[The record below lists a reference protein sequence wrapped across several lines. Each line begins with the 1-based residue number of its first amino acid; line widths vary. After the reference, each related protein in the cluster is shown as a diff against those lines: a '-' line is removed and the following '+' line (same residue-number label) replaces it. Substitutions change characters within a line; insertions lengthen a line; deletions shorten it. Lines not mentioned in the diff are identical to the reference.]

1 MNIQSQQL
9 YKVVEADVVV
19 AIIPQHA
26 HLNMPNTV
34 ALIVAD
40 FATCGEYLARYC
52 SERNAGKDPR
62 TAHQWAL
69 RGARVVQAG
78 DLDKPV
84 GHG

>member
-1 MNIQSQQL
+1 MNVNPLQL

-19 AIIPQHA
+19 AIIPERA
-26 HLNMPNTV
+26 HLNMPNAV

-52 SERNAGKDPR
+52 YERNAGKDPR

-69 RGARVVQAG
+69 RGAKVLRAG
-78 DLDKPV
+78 DLDPPPAQ
-84 GHG
+84 